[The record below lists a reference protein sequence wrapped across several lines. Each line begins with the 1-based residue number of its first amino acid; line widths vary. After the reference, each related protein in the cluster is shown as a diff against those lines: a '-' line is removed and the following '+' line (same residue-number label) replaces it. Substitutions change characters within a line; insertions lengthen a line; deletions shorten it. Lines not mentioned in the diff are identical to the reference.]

1 MAQKER
7 HPLQRNGRPA
17 RYNVDIGD
25 LHSLCE
31 ANYLRLLQVFPGYET
46 CNDHA
51 LAVGPLLLDFEVGE
65 RCRFTTLLRLNQ
77 RSQPGLPALKLD
89 IRLYHDARMAEIVAF
104 QRARHLA
111 GRYEYP
117 NPNMYQRDEK
127 AQQNRY
133 LAELLALCLAEGRLT
148 DTVSLWAQHES

>member
-7 HPLQRNGRPA
+7 HRRPSTSTKT

-25 LHSLCE
+25 LHSVCE
-31 ANYLRLLQVFPGYET
+31 ANYLRLLRVFPGYET
-46 CNDHA
+46 RNSYS
-51 LAVGPLLLDFEVGE
+51 LVVGSLVLEFEVAE

-77 RSQPGLPALKLD
+77 RGHPGLPALKLD

-104 QRARHLA
+104 QRHRHLV
-111 GRYEYP
+111 GRYDYP

-127 AQQNRY
+127 AQQNHY
-133 LAELLALCLAEGRLT
+133 LAELLALCLAEGRLA
-148 DTVSLWAQHES
+148 DTVPLWSGHEL